1 MTSLSSATY
10 NSIDSK
16 LDPASSKQSPPA
28 LFYPL
33 DINNLHL
40 RNRLA
45 VSSMCSYA
53 AGPGNQIANLH
64 LSRYK
69 SFSAQH
75 PGLIMIEGM
84 CVDPK
89 GKLDDKELGIWN
101 DKQAEKLKDVV
112 DEIHKDGCVCCV
124 QLSHGGRKAIG
135 DGGGLNDNGNASVA
149 INDVVDD
156 GVEII
161 APSAIAYDNRS
172 KVPKEMSLA
181 DIKHVIASFA
191 QAAKR
196 AVKISEVDAV
206 EISCCN
212 GNLLHQFMSKATN
225 LRQDEYGCQSVQT
238 RCKLLLDILDQVRHQ
253 IGAQTPIF
261 VKLSACDN
269 LFKDESLDDFL
280 AIADLIVATG
290 QVSLIH
296 VTSGKITPNSKP
308 RYALNSD
315 PNVPGHIP
323 LASVLKKHIDDECLV
338 GCSGALDMDV
348 LRLNKYVEDGLI
360 DVAFIGQGFLE
371 MPDLVNQFAA
381 KLHYKLT

>member
-1 MTSLSSATY
+1 MTSNSTATY
-10 NSIDSK
+10 TSIDSK
-16 LDPASSKQSPPA
+16 LDSKLDSGPSKLSRPA

-33 DINNLHL
+33 DVNNLHL
-40 RNRLA
+40 ANRLA

-69 SFSAQH
+69 SFSNQH

-84 CVDPK
+84 CVHPK
-89 GKLDDKELGIWN
+89 GKLDEKELGIWN
-101 DKQAEKLKDVV
+101 DEQAEKLKQVI

-135 DGGGLNDNGNASVA
+135 DCENGNGFE
-149 INDVVDD
+149 DD
-156 GVEII
+156 GVEIL
-161 APSAIAYDNRS
+161 APSAIAYDNRL
-172 KVPKEMSLA
+172 KVPKAMSRK
-181 DIKHVIASFA
+181 DIDEVISSFA

-196 AVKISEVDAV
+196 AVDISKVDAV

-225 LRQDEYGCQSVQT
+225 LRQDEYGCQTIKS
-238 RCKLLLDILDQVRHQ
+238 RCKLLLDIINQVRHQ
-253 IGAQTPIF
+253 IGPQTPIF

-269 LFKDESLDDFL
+269 IFKDELLDEFL
-280 AIADLIVATG
+280 EIADLIVATG

-308 RYALNSD
+308 RYSLNPD

-338 GCSGALDMDV
+338 GCSGALDMNV
-348 LRLNKYVEDGLI
+348 TMLNKYVEEGLI

-381 KLHYKLT
+381 KLNYKIK